1 MRTLTAIVIDDQQL
15 AIDHILDLT
24 KEIDYVEIVATFTD
38 EKLARGFIQVNPVDF
53 IILDVELKHTDAF
66 RFLRTLP
73 DPKIPTILYTGHQ
86 QYEDQG
92 YERDMVDVLLKPV
105 SENRLMAALRRMH
118 KDLRATTSVDD
129 DSLEAYE
136 QYFQIKGPVRAG
148 RQMVRLK
155 ELVYVASEGGKVIIH
170 LVDGQKLESAVSFKA
185 VVSKLPRKWF
195 KQCYQNIAFN
205 VNFYAGYREKQVL
218 LTVTDKTLP
227 AGGKARYTDFYA
239 FVNSNLLED

>member
-1 MRTLTAIVIDDQQL
+1 MRTLTAIIIDDQQL

-53 IILDVELKHTDAF
+53 IILDVEMKHTNAF

-105 SENRLMAALRRMH
+105 SESRLMAALRRMH
-118 KDLRATTSVDD
+118 KNFSAKTSAD
-129 DSLEAYE
+129 DSLGAHEH
-136 QYFQIKGPVRAG
+136 YFQIKGPVRAG

-155 ELVYVASEGGKVIIH
+155 ELVYVASEGGKIIIH

-185 VVSKLPRKWF
+185 VMSKLPRKWF

-227 AGGKARYTDFYA
+227 TGGKDRYTDFYA
-239 FVNSNLLED
+239 FVDSNLLED